1 MVKWCLNLKLLSS
14 SSYHALRT
22 TGFMHLPSERT
33 LRDYTHYVKARSGF
47 QDDIDEDLK
56 REANIQELPDWKK
69 HIVVLIDEI
78 KIKENLVYDKHETKI
93 IGFVD
98 IGDVSN
104 QLYQLECSYTNESA
118 TSHPSIAT
126 HMLVLMVR
134 GIFFHIEYPY
144 AHFPTH
150 CLTSSSLFLITLE
163 GIECLEELGFKVLA
177 ITGDGA
183 STNCKFFK
191 THSNSSEGPCYKT
204 PNPYTSEERSIY
216 FFSDAPHLL
225 KTTRNC
231 WSHSGGKRKL
241 WVCLQVHCILM

>member
-33 LRDYTHYVKARSGF
+33 LRDYTHYIKARSGF
-47 QDDIDEDLK
+47 QDDMDEDLK

-69 HIVVLIDEI
+69 HIVVLIDEM

-104 QLYQLECSYTNESA
+104 QLSQLECSYTSESA

-126 HMLVLMVR
+126 HMLVVMVR
-134 GIFFHIEYPY
+134 GIFFHMEYPY

-150 CLTSSSLFLITLE
+150 RLTSSSLFSILWE
-163 GIECLEELGFKVLA
+163 GIERLEELGFKVLA

-183 STNCKFFK
+183 STNRK
-191 THSNSSEGPCYKT
+191 THSNGSEGPCYKT

-231 WSHSGGKRKL
+231 WSHSGWKCKL
-241 WVCLQVHCILM
+241 WVCLHVHCILM